1 MQPFSILRGF
11 YRIMGAGLVIALSVS
26 LLSCHGKKTKPSS
39 ERQVTQTQRQQQLTN
54 FGDPNFALLA
64 DKLRHRDTR
73 QIHFVQLGDS
83 HTAADFFTGKLRN
96 LLQGRYGDAG
106 PGFIPPMNI
115 PGQRHDIMKFAEDK
129 TGWWLSSSRKDNRA
143 DYPLGGFIAT
153 PESANSK
160 IQLYSPSAHGKYW
173 VSALYQSHE
182 ATTIKAQSAST
193 QVWPLPATNSEWRF
207 SPEQS
212 VRFPVTIFLQERF
225 PQERLPQESQLK
237 IGGWLIKR
245 QSPGIMLSTLG
256 INGAT
261 INMLDKWQPQWVDT
275 LAQLKPDMV
284 ILAYGTNE
292 AFNESLDLATYQK
305 ELTAKVQNI
314 RKAIPEAVILLI
326 GPNDSLKNKATG
338 NCSEQQSTLLSDVI
352 QVQQDVAKKQHT
364 LFWDWRA
371 FMGGPCSIKGWEQQ
385 NLARPDYIHLSAAGY
400 ERSAE
405 ALYKQFTGLVEKWD

>member
-1 MQPFSILRGF
+1 MQPFSTFRGL

-39 ERQVTQTQRQQQLTN
+39 ERQITQTQHQQQLTN

-64 DKLRHRDTR
+64 DKLRHSDTR
-73 QIHFVQLGDS
+73 QIHVVQLGDS
-83 HTAADFFTGKLRN
+83 HTAADFFTGSLRK
-96 LLQGRYGDAG
+96 LLQSRYGDAG

-153 PESANSK
+153 PENANSK

-173 VSALYQSHE
+173 INALYQSHD
-182 ATTIKAQSAST
+182 AAKIRVQSAST
-193 QVWPLPATNSEWRF
+193 QIWQWPATNSEWRF

-212 VRFPVTIFLQERF
+212 VHFPMTFYPQDRY
-225 PQERLPQESQLK
+225 PQETQLK
-237 IGGWLIKR
+237 IGGWLVKR
-245 QSPGIMLSTLG
+245 QSPGIMLSALG

-292 AFNESLDLATYQK
+292 AFNDSLDLATYQK

-314 RKAIPEAVILLI
+314 RKAIPQAVILLI
-326 GPNDSLKNKATG
+326 GPNDSLKDKATES
-338 NCSEQQSTLLSDVI
+338 CSEQQPALLNGII
-352 QVQQDVAKKQHT
+352 QVQQEVAKEQHT
-364 LFWDWRA
+364 LFWDWRE

-385 NLARPDYIHLSAAGY
+385 KLARPDYIHLSAAGY

-405 ALYKQFTGLVEKWD
+405 ALYKQFTGLVGKSN